1 MLRVISKN
9 LLNSSF
15 PCNRT
20 NAVIIESWYV
30 RKILWENNSS
40 VWLESNCPGTERNR
54 RRTSHSKRELSFSEV
69 VVEVSCQ
76 KPSVA
81 RFWQAVTKTKEKES
95 YLEECE
101 KFAWD
106 FGLFQ
111 DIYFLAI
118 QITFFLILE
127 ILQKSRRSEFQTGR
141 KHSKKT
147 NLLQIFPCFNITYIL
162 VSKFLGVPLKIAG
175 RRPAIFQ

>member
-1 MLRVISKN
+1 MASKQN
-9 LLNSSF
+9 FCFFFDLLNVDEPF
-15 PCNRT
+15 LTTER
-20 NAVIIESWYV
+20 
-30 RKILWENNSS
+30 NNSS
-40 VWLESNCPGTERNR
+40 VWLESNGPGTEKFEGQLYIPRD
-54 RRTSHSKRELSFSEV
+54 ELSFSEV

-111 DIYFLAI
+111 DSYF
-118 QITFFLILE
+118 
-127 ILQKSRRSEFQTGR
+127 
-141 KHSKKT
+141 
-147 NLLQIFPCFNITYIL
+147 
-162 VSKFLGVPLKIAG
+162 
-175 RRPAIFQ
+175 

>member
-1 MLRVISKN
+1 MSW
-9 LLNSSF
+9 NSPKSEANF
-15 PCNRT
+15 
-20 NAVIIESWYV
+20 
-30 RKILWENNSS
+30 
-40 VWLESNCPGTERNR
+40 
-54 RRTSHSKRELSFSEV
+54 SHSKRELSFSEV

-76 KPSVA
+76 KPSIA

-127 ILQKSRRSEFQTGR
+127 ILQKSWRSEFQTGQIII
-141 KHSKKT
+141 KYSKK
-147 NLLQIFPCFNITYIL
+147 LTYF
-162 VSKFLGVPLKIAG
+162 KYALGQYSI
-175 RRPAIFQ
+175 